1 MSKIRRG
8 MRMPFGKHKGE
19 LVEDLPSDYVE
30 WILENVER
38 ITPDLQT
45 ELEKQLAM
53 KRGEGAAR

>member
-1 MSKIRRG
+1 